1 MPQMK
6 TSTAIDSLLAHGQVA
21 LSTPEAAQLL
31 GVPADQVRVRMHPL
45 LRTGRAFS
53 PARGFW
59 VAVPPEYRS
68 WGVIPGVQFIDPMM
82 THLRRDYYVGW
93 LSAAEL
99 HGAAHQRP
107 QVLQVA
113 VDRHLSD
120 RDISRVRLRFI
131 ERAHLADVP
140 RVRRNVPTGQIWVST
155 PEATVL
161 DLAADPA
168 RGGGISNVATVLME
182 LAEDKRLDADRLAEA
197 AERYQLAAVR
207 RLGFLLDSVDEPAL
221 AEALHDHTE
230 QRRRFPP
237 DALAP
242 GNDGDGDVD
251 GRWRLRINTAV
262 EPDL

>member
-1 MPQMK
+1 MPQLK
-6 TSTAIDSLLAHGQVA
+6 TSTAIDSLLARGQVA
-21 LSTPEAAQLL
+21 LSTAEASKLL

-68 WGVIPGVQFIDPMM
+68 WGVIPGVQFLDPMM
-82 THLRRDYYVGW
+82 AYLGRNYYVGW

-120 RDISRVRLRFI
+120 RDIGRVRLRFI
-131 ERAHLADVP
+131 ERARLADVP
-140 RVRRNVPTGQIWVST
+140 RVRRNVPTGQVWVST
-155 PEATVL
+155 PEATAL
-161 DLAADPA
+161 DLAADPVL
-168 RGGGISNVATVLME
+168 GGGVSNVATVLVE
-182 LAEDKRLDADRLAEA
+182 LGEDGRLDADRLAAA
-197 AERYQLAAVR
+197 AERYPLAAAR
-207 RLGFLLDSVDEPAL
+207 RLGFLLDSVGQPAL

-237 DALAP
+237 DTLAP
-242 GNDGDGDVD
+242 GDGGGDVD
-251 GRWRLRINTAV
+251 SRWRLRINTTV